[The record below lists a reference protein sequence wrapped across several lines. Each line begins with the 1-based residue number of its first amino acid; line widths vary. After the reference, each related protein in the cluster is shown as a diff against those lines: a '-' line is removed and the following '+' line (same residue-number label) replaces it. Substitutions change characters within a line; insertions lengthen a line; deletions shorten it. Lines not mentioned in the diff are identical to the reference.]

1 MVSANFPEKGA
12 QARRK
17 VDGLLGEIYAVDP
30 SKDLLTVRWRTATGF
45 LTQVCTSEHFAR
57 DWELTATTF
66 NLPRVPLT
74 SPEALTRQL
83 DLERQ
88 RYLLRAGGLLFICAI
103 VLFIVYSILTP
114 SSKTVQP
121 NNNSQ
126 TPAPVGDLY
135 SIAVPPGAIKL
146 TADQL
151 STAYNIKSKEVF
163 TNAKAKAAA
172 AAADALYKG
181 KTLLVSGWVSGSVG
195 EDPSGTPKGSF
206 YAETNTGLFIDISFR
221 PSEKSKLANL
231 TEGDSITVLCRVHA
245 NADFAPA
252 LTNCLL
258 QSHVPGTTPAI
269 LTDQIKATLVS
280 NGEKLK
286 DCKYSERL
294 LDCHINTGELFLSP
308 AGLRADLSGP
318 LRDLYALA
326 YKYPQIR
333 RINVY
338 LETPAAPQKDEYGH
352 DLPAHTFNWVI
363 FAIDAEDFRN
373 FSKDFDWDSY
383 PVYVVNRYDPNVQ
396 WSVNDTWKSELR
408 DEIRQGGF
416 QGH

>member
-135 SIAVPPGAIKL
+135 SISVPPDTITL
-146 TADQL
+146 TAEQL
-151 STAYNIKSKEVF
+151 ETAYK
-163 TNAKAKAAA
+163 T
-172 AAADALYKG
+172 KG
-181 KTLLVSGWVSGSVG
+181 VILRG
-195 EDPSGTPKGSF
+195 EFWRLRRRRQEHPSRF
-206 YAETNTGLFIDISFR
+206 
-221 PSEKSKLANL
+221 
-231 TEGDSITVLCRVHA
+231 
-245 NADFAPA
+245 
-252 LTNCLL
+252 
-258 QSHVPGTTPAI
+258 
-269 LTDQIKATLVS
+269 
-280 NGEKLK
+280 
-286 DCKYSERL
+286 
-294 LDCHINTGELFLSP
+294 
-308 AGLRADLSGP
+308 
-318 LRDLYALA
+318 
-326 YKYPQIR
+326 QIR
-333 RINVY
+333 I
-338 LETPAAPQKDEYGH
+338 G
-352 DLPAHTFNWVI
+352 
-363 FAIDAEDFRN
+363 
-373 FSKDFDWDSY
+373 
-383 PVYVVNRYDPNVQ
+383 
-396 WSVNDTWKSELR
+396 
-408 DEIRQGGF
+408 
-416 QGH
+416 

>member
-135 SIAVPPGAIKL
+135 SISVPPDTITL
-146 TADQL
+146 TAEQL
-151 STAYNIKSKEVF
+151 ETAYKTKGVIL
-163 TNAKAKAAA
+163 TNKDKAAF

-181 KTLLVSGWVSGSVG
+181 KTLLVSGEANSGVY
-195 EDPSGTPKGSF
+195 EDEDKNIQAGFKSASDELAGVQV
-206 YAETNTGLFIDISFR
+206 SFR
-221 PSEKSKLANL
+221 SEEKSKLANL
-231 TEGDSITVLCRVHA
+231 LDGDSITVLCRGDGVGGSV
-245 NADFAPA
+245 PQ
-252 LTNCLL
+252 LTDCLL
-258 QSHVPGTTPAI
+258 KSRVPGVTS
-269 LTDQIKATLVS
+269 LLSDQIKATLTSDGV
-280 NGEKLK
+280 KL
-286 DCKYSERL
+286 DRYSYYSGTVNC
-294 LDCHINTGELFLSP
+294 DIN
-308 AGLRADLSGP
+308 AGDWFTVGPADLRNHLSNP
-318 LRDLYALA
+318 LRSLYALA
-326 YKYPQIR
+326 NKFPQIQV
-333 RINVY
+333 IDVM
-338 LETPAAPQKDEYGH
+338 LESPAAPEKDAHGH
-352 DLPAHTFNWVI
+352 DLPAGIANDTHI
-363 FAIDAEDFRN
+363 RIDAGDFRKYP
-373 FSKDFDWDSY
+373 KDFDWNLY
-383 PVYVVNRYDPNVQ
+383 PVYVANRYMTWVN
-396 WSVNDTWKSELR
+396 WSLEGVWKSELH
-408 DEIRQGGF
+408 DEIRLGGF